1 MPENQELIQRVKT
14 ILANKEITEAA
25 VYGGLGFSINGKPF
39 CGVRE
44 DMLFLL
50 VGEERIEEILTHPL
64 ARPLEVDGS
73 AVPGWVV
80 IVPTGIKRDI
90 DLTGWIKTGLDS
102 VNAE

>member
-14 ILANKEITEAA
+14 ILANKDITEGP
-25 VYGGLGFSINGKPF
+25 VFGGLGFSINGKPF

-50 VGEERIEEILTHPL
+50 VGEERLDEILTHPL
-64 ARPLEVDGS
+64 ARPLEVNGA
-73 AVPGWVV
+73 AVPGWVE

-90 DLTGWIKTGLDS
+90 DLAGWINTGVTAL
-102 VNAE
+102 E